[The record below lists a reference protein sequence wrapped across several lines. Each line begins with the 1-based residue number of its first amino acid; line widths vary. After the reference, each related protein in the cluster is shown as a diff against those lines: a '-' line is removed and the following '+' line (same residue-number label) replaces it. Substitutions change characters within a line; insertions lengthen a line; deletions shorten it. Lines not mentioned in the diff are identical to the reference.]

1 MFANNINCN
10 RISSSMIPLNRKN
23 AIALA
28 PFWIGGRIG
37 IQWQRLYNSV
47 FWCLQAIFT
56 LLMPKQQKSANS
68 PFNVISQRLYHPPLH
83 KYTERNSIAY
93 ITQYLSIFVFPMTK
107 RQNLGNSPFNII
119 APHSSHRPCTYTP
132 KGTQF
137 RRSPDYLAYTSQ
149 FLTIYVMTM
158 WKLRQSKISRLS
170 GLKLHYK
177 HSVGKIIW

>member
-1 MFANNINCN
+1 M
-10 RISSSMIPLNRKN
+10 
-23 AIALA
+23 LA
-28 PFWIGGRIG
+28 S
-37 IQWQRLYNSV
+37 L
-47 FWCLQAIFT
+47 FT

-137 RRSPDYLAYTSQ
+137 RRSPDYLAYIQCVSKRLRDHYQ
-149 FLTIYVMTM
+149 YYITM
-158 WKLRQSKISRLS
+158 DTLCLKKVARSAENLS
-170 GLKLHYK
+170 VINLFC
-177 HSVGKIIW
+177 